1 LQALPV
7 PVPTPNIG
15 QKRMRLSEVPGYHP
29 LSALPGALAFPVV
42 DPREIEREMAM
53 IEQLWPDQLFTSDAR
68 KARQVWL
75 ADPVENRTQRAFAKF
90 LAEAELWRK
99 LAILYKQMAE
109 HDVRYATLSKQLAVS
124 NRLIKRPREDDE
136 APPESDTS
144 DSDDEK
150 LPAAPAPAPAAS
162 RKPSRK
168 KPSKKTSAPKAGR
181 KRHKIKSLIRGLERA
196 GIADRL
202 EEPDLS

>member
-1 LQALPV
+1 
-7 PVPTPNIG
+7 
-15 QKRMRLSEVPGYHP
+15 MRLSEVPGYHP

-124 NRLIKRPREDDE
+124 RLIKRPREDDE